1 MEIIKIAWRN
11 IWRNPTRSLVVIIAV
26 CFGMIGGGFS
36 TAVMLGAVN
45 QRIEKAIDNESS
57 HFQIHKPGFLDNPEI
72 GNYMAEVNEFMP
84 EILDKSFV
92 DAGSARLKIDCSIAS
107 AYQNTGA
114 VLLAVNPEDEIRVS
128 ELENAIVE
136 GNFFETDAK
145 NQVVISSRMADKLKL
160 KIRSK
165 PVMTFLD
172 INGDLTGGAFRVTG
186 IYHTDNQMFDD
197 FHILV
202 KRTDF
207 EPIAGFS
214 PGEAHEIALRFSDNE
229 KLTGRSEEIQAIL
242 PESLEG
248 KNWKE
253 LNPDLGMMNMMTEQF
268 LWYLVAIIMF
278 ALAFGIINTMLMS
291 ILERKKELGM
301 LMAIGMHQG
310 KIRRM
315 IIWETIFLT
324 VIGSLS
330 GLLINQILVSLTAK
344 TGIDLSAYAEGF
356 SSFGFSAVIYPEI
369 SVKFYLQIVA
379 LVIVTAL
386 VAAIF
391 PIIRAGKMKPAEI
404 ISSN

>member
-26 CFGMIGGGFS
+26 CFGMVGGGFS

-72 GNYMAEVNEFMP
+72 GNYMAEVNAFMP
-84 EILDKSFV
+84 EILNKSFV

-114 VLLAVNPEDEIRVS
+114 ILLAVNPEDEIRVT

-136 GNFFETDAK
+136 GDFFESDAR
-145 NQVVISSRMADKLKL
+145 NQVLISQRMADKLKL
-160 KIRSK
+160 KLRSK
-165 PVMTFLD
+165 PVLTFLD
-172 INGDLTGGAFRVTG
+172 INGELTGGAFRISG

-197 FHILV
+197 MHIFV
-202 KRTDF
+202 KRADF

-214 PGEAHEIALRFSDNE
+214 STDAHEIALRFTDNE
-229 KLTGRSEEIQAIL
+229 DLESRSEEIQAIL
-242 PESLEG
+242 PKTIDG

-301 LMAIGMHQG
+301 LMAVGMHQG

-315 IIWETIFLT
+315 IIWETLFLT
-324 VIGSLS
+324 AIGSFA
-330 GLLINQILVSLTAK
+330 GLLINQLLVSITSK

-356 SSFGFSAVIYPEI
+356 SSFGFGAVLYPEI
-369 SVKFYLQIVA
+369 NANFYFQIVA

-391 PIIRAGKMKPAEI
+391 PIMRAGKMKPAEI

>member
-11 IWRNPTRSLVVIIAV
+11 IWRNPTRSLVVIIAI
-26 CFGMIGGGFS
+26 CFGMVGGGFS
-36 TAVMLGAVN
+36 TAVMLGTVN

-57 HFQIHKPGFLDNPEI
+57 HFQIHKKGFSDNPEI
-72 GNYMAEVNEFMP
+72 GNYMVDVNDFLP
-84 EILDKSFV
+84 EILNKSFV
-92 DAGSARLKIDCSIAS
+92 KAESSRLKIDCSIAS

-114 VLLAVNPEDEIRVS
+114 ILLAVNPEDEIRVT

-136 GNFFETDAK
+136 GDFFKTDAK
-145 NQVVISSRMADKLKL
+145 NQVIISRSMADKLTL
-160 KIRSK
+160 KMRSK
-165 PVMTFLD
+165 PVLTFLD
-172 INGDLTGGAFRVTG
+172 ANSEITGGAFRISG
-186 IYHTDNQMFDD
+186 IYNTDNQMFDD
-197 FHILV
+197 MHVFV
-202 KRTDF
+202 KRADF
-207 EPIAGFS
+207 ESIAGFS
-214 PGEAHEIALRFSDNE
+214 STDAHEIAFRFTDNE
-229 KLTGRSEEIQAIL
+229 NLTERSEKIQAIL
-242 PESLEG
+242 PKTIDG

-253 LNPDLGMMNMMTEQF
+253 LNPDLGMMNMITEQF

-301 LMAIGMHQG
+301 LMAVGMHQG

-315 IIWETIFLT
+315 IIWETLFLT
-324 VIGSLS
+324 AIGSIA
-330 GLLINQILVSLTAK
+330 GLLINQLLVSITAK

-356 SSFGFSAVIYPEI
+356 SSFGFGAVLYPEI
-369 SVKFYLQIVA
+369 NANFYLQIVA
-379 LVIVTAL
+379 LVVVTAL

>member
-57 HFQIHKPGFLDNPEI
+57 HFQIHKSGFLDNPEI
-72 GNYMAEVNEFMP
+72 GNYMAGVNEFMP
-84 EILDKSFV
+84 EILNKSFV
-92 DAGSARLKIDCSIAS
+92 DAASPRLKIDCSIAS

-114 VLLAVNPEDEIRVS
+114 ILLAVNPEDEIRVT
-128 ELENAIVE
+128 ELENAVVE
-136 GNFFETDAK
+136 GDFFESDAK
-145 NQVVISSRMADKLKL
+145 NQVVISRNMADKLKL
-160 KIRSK
+160 KLRSK
-165 PVMTFLD
+165 PVLTFLD
-172 INGDLTGGAFRVTG
+172 KNGELTGGAFRISG
-186 IYHTDNQMFDD
+186 IYQTDNQMFDD
-197 FHILV
+197 MHVFV
-202 KRTDF
+202 QRNEF
-207 EPIAGFS
+207 EPIAGFAS
-214 PGEAHEIALRFSDNE
+214 TDAHEIALRFTDNE
-229 KLTGRSEEIQAIL
+229 NLMKRSEEIQALI

-301 LMAIGMHQG
+301 LMAVGMHQG

-315 IIWETIFLT
+315 IIWETLFLT
-324 VIGSLS
+324 AIGSFA
-330 GLLINQILVSLTAK
+330 GLLINQLLVSITSK
-344 TGIDLSAYAEGF
+344 TGIDLSTYAEGF
-356 SSFGFSAVIYPEI
+356 SSFGFGAVLYPEI
-369 SVKFYLQIVA
+369 NANFYLQIVA

-391 PIIRAGKMKPAEI
+391 PIMRAGKMKPAEI

>member
-26 CFGMIGGGFS
+26 CFGMVGGGFS

-72 GNYMAEVNEFMP
+72 GNYMAEVNAFMP
-84 EILDKSFV
+84 EILNKSFV

-114 VLLAVNPEDEIRVS
+114 ILLAVNPEDEIRVT

-136 GNFFETDAK
+136 GDFFESDAR
-145 NQVVISSRMADKLKL
+145 NQVLISQRMADKLKL
-160 KIRSK
+160 KLRSK
-165 PVMTFLD
+165 PVLTFLD
-172 INGDLTGGAFRVTG
+172 INGELTGGAFRISG

-197 FHILV
+197 MHIFV
-202 KRTDF
+202 KRSDF
-207 EPIAGFS
+207 EPIAGFAAS
-214 PGEAHEIALRFSDNE
+214 DAHEIALRFTDNE
-229 KLTGRSEEIQAIL
+229 DLENRSEEIQAIL
-242 PESLEG
+242 PKTIDG

-301 LMAIGMHQG
+301 LMAVGMHQG

-315 IIWETIFLT
+315 IIWETLFLT
-324 VIGSLS
+324 AIGSFS
-330 GLLINQILVSLTAK
+330 GLLINQLLVSITAK

-356 SSFGFSAVIYPEI
+356 SSFGFGAVLYPEI
-369 SVKFYLQIVA
+369 NANFYLQIVA

-391 PIIRAGKMKPAEI
+391 PIMRAGKMKPADI

>member
-26 CFGMIGGGFS
+26 CFGMVGGGFS
-36 TAVMLGAVN
+36 TAVMVGAVN
-45 QRIEKAIDNESS
+45 QRIEKAINNESS
-57 HFQIHKPGFLDNPEI
+57 HFQIHKKGFLDNPEI
-72 GNYMAEVNEFMP
+72 GNYMSDVNAFLP
-84 EILDKSFV
+84 EILKKPFV
-92 DAGSARLKIDCSIAS
+92 EAGSSRLKIDCSIAS
-107 AYQNTGA
+107 PYQNTGA
-114 VLLAVNPEDEIRVS
+114 ILLAINPEDEIRVT

-136 GNFFETDAK
+136 GDFFKTDGK
-145 NQVVISSRMADKLKL
+145 NQVILSSSMADKLKL
-160 KIRSK
+160 KMRSK
-165 PVMTFLD
+165 PVLTFLD
-172 INGDLTGGAFRVTG
+172 VNADLTGGAFRVAG

-197 FHILV
+197 MHIFV
-202 KRTDF
+202 KRADF
-207 EPIAGFS
+207 ESIAGFI
-214 PGEAHEIALRFSDNE
+214 PTDAHEIALRFTDNE
-229 KLTGRSEEIQAIL
+229 NLTSRSEEIQAIL
-242 PESLEG
+242 PESIDG
-248 KNWKE
+248 KNWKAI
-253 LNPDLGMMNMMTEQF
+253 NPDLGMMNMMTEQF

-301 LMAIGMHQG
+301 LMAVGMHQG

-324 VIGSLS
+324 LIGSFA

-344 TGIDLSAYAEGF
+344 NGINLSAYAEGF
-356 SSFGFSAVIYPEI
+356 SSFGFSAVLYPEI
-369 SVKFYLQIVA
+369 SLNFYLQIVA

>member
-11 IWRNPTRSLVVIIAV
+11 IWRNPTRSLVVIIAI
-26 CFGMIGGGFS
+26 CFGMVGGGFS
-36 TAVMLGAVN
+36 TAVMLGTVN

-57 HFQIHKPGFLDNPEI
+57 HFQIHKTGFSDNPEI
-72 GNYMAEVNEFMP
+72 GNYMVDVNDFLP
-84 EILDKSFV
+84 EILNKSFV
-92 DAGSARLKIDCSIAS
+92 KAESSRLKIDCSIAS

-114 VLLAVNPEDEIRVS
+114 ILLAVNHDDEIRVT

-136 GNFFETDAK
+136 GDFFKTDAK
-145 NQVVISSRMADKLKL
+145 NQVIISRSMADKLTL
-160 KIRSK
+160 KMRSK
-165 PVMTFLD
+165 PVLTFLD
-172 INGDLTGGAFRVTG
+172 ANSEITGGAFRISG
-186 IYHTDNQMFDD
+186 IYNTDNQMFDD
-197 FHILV
+197 MHVFV
-202 KRTDF
+202 KRADF
-207 EPIAGFS
+207 ESIAGFS
-214 PGEAHEIALRFSDNE
+214 STDAHEIAFRFTDNE
-229 KLTGRSEEIQAIL
+229 NLTERSEKIQAIL
-242 PESLEG
+242 PKTIDG

-253 LNPDLGMMNMMTEQF
+253 LNPDLGMMNMITEQF

-301 LMAIGMHQG
+301 LMAVGMHQG

-315 IIWETIFLT
+315 IIWETLFLT
-324 VIGSLS
+324 AIGSIA
-330 GLLINQILVSLTAK
+330 GLLINQLLVSITAK

-356 SSFGFSAVIYPEI
+356 SSFGFGAVLYPEI
-369 SVKFYLQIVA
+369 NANFYLQIVA
-379 LVIVTAL
+379 LVVVTAL

>member
-11 IWRNPTRSLVVIIAV
+11 IWRNPTRSLVVIIAI
-26 CFGMIGGGFS
+26 CFGMVGGGFS
-36 TAVMLGAVN
+36 TAVMLGTVN

-57 HFQIHKPGFLDNPEI
+57 HFQIHKTGFSDNPEI
-72 GNYMAEVNEFMP
+72 GNYMVDVNDFLP
-84 EILDKSFV
+84 EILNKSFV
-92 DAGSARLKIDCSIAS
+92 KAESSRLKIDCSIAS

-114 VLLAVNPEDEIRVS
+114 ILLAVNPEDEIRVT

-136 GNFFETDAK
+136 GDFFKTDAK
-145 NQVVISSRMADKLKL
+145 NQVIISRSMADKLTL
-160 KIRSK
+160 KMRSK
-165 PVMTFLD
+165 PVLTFLD
-172 INGDLTGGAFRVTG
+172 ANSEITGGAFRISG
-186 IYHTDNQMFDD
+186 IYNTDNQMFDD
-197 FHILV
+197 MHVFV
-202 KRTDF
+202 KRADF
-207 EPIAGFS
+207 ESIAGFS
-214 PGEAHEIALRFSDNE
+214 STDAHEIAFRFTDNE
-229 KLTGRSEEIQAIL
+229 NLTERSEKIQAIL
-242 PESLEG
+242 PKTIDG

-253 LNPDLGMMNMMTEQF
+253 LNPDLGMMNMITEQF

-301 LMAIGMHQG
+301 LMAVGMHQG

-315 IIWETIFLT
+315 IIWETLFLT
-324 VIGSLS
+324 AIGSIA
-330 GLLINQILVSLTAK
+330 GLLINQLLVSITAK

-356 SSFGFSAVIYPEI
+356 SSFGFGAVLYPEI
-369 SVKFYLQIVA
+369 NANFYLQIVA
-379 LVIVTAL
+379 LVVVTAL